1 MRRAVPPPGL
11 LPGAV
16 RGAAAGVAS
25 GQACW
30 AAGEPRGALPPCM
43 RILAGAACTRE
54 AQWQEVCVCVCVCL
68 YLCLRVCVCVRWPP
82 NRPKL

>member
-1 MRRAVPPPGL
+1 MRHAVPPPGL

-54 AQWQEVCVCVCVCL
+54 AQWQESVCVSFWSTWVSSLSSSPSIVSA
-68 YLCLRVCVCVRWPP
+68 RGA
-82 NRPKL
+82 